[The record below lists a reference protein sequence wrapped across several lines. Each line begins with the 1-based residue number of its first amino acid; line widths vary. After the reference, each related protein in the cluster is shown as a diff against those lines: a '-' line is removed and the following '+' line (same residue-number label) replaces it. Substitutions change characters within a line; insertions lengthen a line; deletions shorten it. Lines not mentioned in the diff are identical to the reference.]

1 MAVYNNLKA
10 IRRLTNSSL
19 TSIIDITNLNFRSLS
34 DANLEFLTNIGY
46 DEALNSFTLYQGTFD
61 FVNITDT
68 LSLKLD
74 GIPTFT
80 IDSLGRA
87 EGQELLVK
95 VAETKRLRMT
105 DFPDWP
111 NIGVP
116 GEIIYTGIQ
125 NQRPEFGEDFIGYLQ
140 GRGWV
145 SLTDSQG
152 TGYLILTLL
161 EGSPPVPPCP
171 GVNKATIWVGPPGYA
186 TGSVPTTQTIYF
198 TDENCDVY
206 DLMSGGGGGGGGSCG
221 YFVIENFTANVP
233 QTINHNL
240 NTQNVQV
247 QTIRTDTGEL
257 VEGFV
262 NNYLSNSVDITF
274 SQTISAVRVVVISA
288 ECGGGGGGA
297 IEVLQD
303 GTQVVAAATAI
314 NFVGPGITA
323 TNAGSGQANVSINQ
337 GNKKYISPTETLTID
352 ADYQYTIYG
361 NFTVEGVVNNSGEVV
376 IMNGTLSILPGGQFN
391 NLGAGTLTI
400 VNLATGDSF
409 LGAVKTFTST
419 ALVPV
424 NVSHNLGT
432 SDFVFNAYDGGT
444 LIDIDYTIVDINTIQ
459 VTTTGNVGGG
469 AIIFQAKI

>member
-34 DANLEFLTNIGY
+34 DANLEFLNNISY
-46 DEALNSFTLYQGTFD
+46 DETLNAFTLYEGNFD

-95 VAETKRLRMT
+95 VAETKRLRLT

-111 NIGVP
+111 TVGVP

-171 GVNKATIWVGPPGYA
+171 GANKATIWVGPPGYA
-186 TGSVPTTQTIYF
+186 TNSVPTSQTIYF

-206 DLMSGGGGGGGGSCG
+206 DLMSGGGGGSGSCG
-221 YFVIENFTANVP
+221 YFTIDNFTANVP

-240 NTQNVQV
+240 GTQNVQV

-257 VEGFV
+257 VDAFV

-274 SQTISAVRVVVISA
+274 SQTIAAVRVVVISA
-288 ECGGGGGGA
+288 ECGGGGGA
-297 IEVLQD
+297 VEVLQD

-314 NFVGPGITA
+314 NIVGLGIEA
-323 TNAGSGQANVSINQ
+323 TTSTPGQADISIKQ
-337 GNKKYISPTETLTID
+337 GNKKYIAPSETLTID
-352 ADYQYTIYG
+352 ADYQYMIYG
-361 NFTVEGVVNNSGEVV
+361 NFTVEGVVDNSGEVV

-391 NLGAGTLTI
+391 NLGLGTLTI

-409 LGAVKTFTST
+409 LGAVKQFTST

-424 NVSHNLGT
+424 NISHNLGT
-432 SDFVFNAYDGGT
+432 SNFVFNAYDSGS
-444 LIDIDYTIVDINTIQ
+444 LIDIDYTIIDSNTIQ
-459 VTTTGNVGGG
+459 VTTTGNVSAGVM
-469 AIIFQAKI
+469 IFQAKI